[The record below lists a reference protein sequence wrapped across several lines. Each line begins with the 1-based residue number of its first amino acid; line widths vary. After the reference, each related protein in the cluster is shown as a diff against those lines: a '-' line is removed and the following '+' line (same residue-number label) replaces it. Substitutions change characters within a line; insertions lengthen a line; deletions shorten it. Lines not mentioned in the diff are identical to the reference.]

1 MLPHPSAEALER
13 LMEHRPEG
21 GITRLLAAWSRG
33 EREALDALLPL
44 VHAELHHIAER
55 YFRRESAS
63 HTLQPTALVNEAYL
77 RLIDQ
82 RRVSWQN
89 RAHFFGV
96 AASLMR
102 RILVD
107 HARKRQAGKRGGGQ
121 PAITLQPALGGEDT
135 AADVEIL
142 DLDAALDRLTAFDPR
157 QARVTELRF
166 FCGLDV
172 DETAAVLGISTA
184 TVKREWRLARAWL
197 QRELRRDGEPPGT
210 AP

>member
-1 MLPHPSAEALER
+1 MGDHPD
-13 LMEHRPEG
+13 EG
-21 GITRLLAAWSRG
+21 VTGLLVDWSRG

-44 VHAELHHIAER
+44 VYDELHRIAER
-55 YFRRESAS
+55 YFRRESAG
-63 HTLQPTALVNEAYL
+63 HTLQPTALVNEAYV

-107 HARKRQAGKRGGGQ
+107 HARKRHAQKRGGGQ
-121 PAITLQPALGGEDT
+121 PGITLQPASGWEEA

-142 DLDAALDRLTAFDPR
+142 DLDVALDALAAFDPR

-172 DETAAVLGISTA
+172 EETAAVVGISTA
-184 TVKREWRLARAWL
+184 TVKREWRVARAWL
-197 QRELRRDGEPPGT
+197 QRELRRGGEPLGT